1 MRGPWKPGLAT
12 PQAAG
17 PHPNP
22 LPEGE
27 GAYPSRTAHFVGT
40 DDIDPPTRPD
50 TALQHLLRTDRP
62 MTRDLFTPEHE
73 LFRDTVRR
81 FLQQQVGPN
90 LERWAERGSFDRE
103 VFSEAGALGLL
114 CPTVPEALGGP
125 GADLLYSAVV
135 LEEAAPYS
143 NFGLSLTMHSEIVT
157 NYFLHFAS
165 AALKQAWLPRMVRGE
180 VVGALAMT
188 EPDGGSDVKAV
199 RSTAVREGDHYRL
212 NGAKTFISNA
222 TTCDVVLV
230 VAKTD
235 PAAGAKGVSLL
246 VVDTTLPGVKKGP
259 PLKKIGLRAQDTG
272 ELFFEDVRVPADHLL
287 GEEGRGFAYLMQELP
302 WERLQIAVS
311 AVAAAEDAYRM
322 TLAYVRERRAF
333 GQAVAD
339 FQNTRF
345 VLAELKTEIRIGRS
359 FVDRCLRALLDGT
372 LDAEAA
378 TMAKYWCSEMQGRVV
393 DACVQLHGGYGF
405 MADVPIGRAYVDA
418 RAQRIYGGTNEI
430 MKELIARD
438 L

>member
-1 MRGPWKPGLAT
+1 MQR
-12 PQAAG
+12 
-17 PHPNP
+17 
-22 LPEGE
+22 EIF
-27 GAYPSRTAHFVGT
+27 R
-40 DDIDPPTRPD
+40 
-50 TALQHLLRTDRP
+50 
-62 MTRDLFTPEHE
+62 PEHE
-73 LFRDTVRR
+73 LFRDNVRR
-81 FLQQQVGPN
+81 FLQHSVGPQ
-90 LERWAERGSFDRE
+90 LEHWAQQGCFDRE
-103 VFSEAGALGLL
+103 VFRTAGELGLL
-114 CPTVPEALGGP
+114 CPTVPEAYGGS

-165 AALKQAWLPRMVRGE
+165 ETLKTKWLPRMVSGE
-180 VVGALAMT
+180 AIAALAMT

-199 RSTAVREGDHYRL
+199 RSTALREGDYYRL

-222 TTCDVVLV
+222 TTCDLVIV

-246 VVDTTLPGVKKGP
+246 VVDTTLPGVKKGS
-259 PLKKIGLRAQDTG
+259 PLKKIGLKSQDTG
-272 ELFFEDVRVPADHLL
+272 ELFFEDVKVPADHLL

-311 AVAAAEDAYRM
+311 AIAAAEDAYRM
-322 TLAYVRERRAF
+322 TLEYVRGRRAF

-345 VLAELKTEIRIGRS
+345 VLAELKTEIRIGRT
-359 FVDRCLRALLDGT
+359 FVDRCLQQLMQGE

-378 TMAKYWCSEMQGRVV
+378 SMAKYWCSDLQCKVV

-405 MADVPIGRAYVDA
+405 MAEVPIARAYVDA

-430 MKELIARD
+430 MKELISRN

>member
-1 MRGPWKPGLAT
+1 MIR
-12 PQAAG
+12 
-17 PHPNP
+17 N
-22 LPEGE
+22 
-27 GAYPSRTAHFVGT
+27 
-40 DDIDPPTRPD
+40 
-50 TALQHLLRTDRP
+50 
-62 MTRDLFTPEHE
+62 LFRPEHE
-73 LFRDTVRR
+73 LFRDSVRR
-81 FLQQQVGPN
+81 FLQQHVGPK
-90 LERWAERGSFDRE
+90 LEGWAERGCFDRA
-103 VFSEAGALGLL
+103 VFSTAGELGLL
-114 CPTVPEALGGP
+114 CPTVPEAYGGP
-125 GADLLYSAVV
+125 CADLLYSAVV

-165 AALKQAWLPRMVRGE
+165 ETLKAKWLPRMVSGE
-180 VVGALAMT
+180 AVAALAMT

-199 RSTAVREGDHYRL
+199 RATALREGDHYRL

-222 TTCDVVLV
+222 TTCDLVVV

-235 PAAGAKGVSLL
+235 PAAGARGVSLL
-246 VVDTTLPGVKKGP
+246 VVDTTLPGVTKGS
-259 PLKKIGLRAQDTG
+259 PLKKIGLKAQDTG
-272 ELFFEDVRVPADHLL
+272 ELFFEDVMVPVDHLL

-311 AVAAAEDAYRM
+311 AIAAAEDAYRM
-322 TLAYVRERRAF
+322 TVEYVRGRRAF

-345 VLAELKTEIRIGRS
+345 VLAELKTEIRIGRT
-359 FVDRCLRALLDGT
+359 FVDNCLQLLLQGE

-378 TMAKYWCSEMQGRVV
+378 SMAKYWCSDLQCKVV

-405 MADVPIGRAYVDA
+405 MAEVPIARAYVDA

-430 MKELIARD
+430 MKELISRN

>member
-1 MRGPWKPGLAT
+1 
-12 PQAAG
+12 
-17 PHPNP
+17 
-22 LPEGE
+22 
-27 GAYPSRTAHFVGT
+27 
-40 DDIDPPTRPD
+40 
-50 TALQHLLRTDRP
+50 
-62 MTRDLFTPEHE
+62 
-73 LFRDTVRR
+73 
-81 FLQQQVGPN
+81 
-90 LERWAERGSFDRE
+90 
-103 VFSEAGALGLL
+103 
-114 CPTVPEALGGP
+114 
-125 GADLLYSAVV
+125 VV

-165 AALKQAWLPRMVRGE
+165 ETLKAKWLPRMVSGE
-180 VVGALAMT
+180 AVAALAMT

-199 RSTAVREGDHYRL
+199 RATALREGDHYRL

-222 TTCDVVLV
+222 TTCDLAVV

-246 VVDTTLPGVKKGP
+246 VVDTTLPGVKKGS
-259 PLKKIGLRAQDTG
+259 PLKKIGLKAQDTG
-272 ELFFEDVRVPADHLL
+272 ELFFEDVMVPVDHLL

-311 AVAAAEDAYRM
+311 AIAAAEDAYRM
-322 TLAYVRERRAF
+322 TVEYVRGRSAF

-345 VLAELKTEIRIGRS
+345 VLAELKTEIRIGRT
-359 FVDRCLRALLDGT
+359 FVDNCLQQLLQGE
-372 LDAEAA
+372 LDAQAA
-378 TMAKYWCSEMQGRVV
+378 SMAKYWCSDLQCKVV

-405 MADVPIGRAYVDA
+405 MAEVPIARAYVDA

-430 MKELIARD
+430 MKELISRN